1 MLKQNIQTSSRR
13 KRTCR
18 AKVMALLGPSPDETK
33 KNLDSTSAW
42 FLPHLGWFVGKISM
56 GVINPELTGFGF

>member
-1 MLKQNIQTSSRR
+1 
-13 KRTCR
+13 
-18 AKVMALLGPSPDETK
+18 MALLGPSPDETK